1 LIFILK
7 FQQKKYI
14 DFIRIS
20 PIQVKSLI
28 LSTSA
33 ENKILNLSTTE
44 MSLDKKSIINFV
56 TNESTETT
64 LHRFKDDGDIEYY
77 YPGSSV
83 KKGYIDRL

>member
-1 LIFILK
+1 
-7 FQQKKYI
+7 
-14 DFIRIS
+14 
-20 PIQVKSLI
+20 
-28 LSTSA
+28 
-33 ENKILNLSTTE
+33 

-77 YPGSSV
+77 YPRSSV